1 METLNIEILNKRIVQ
16 LTDNVKLDKTMLGTS
31 LGASGIFGSFMYF
44 NHNDVCKYCLAC
56 TITLSAI
63 NITKLIRDKIN
74 LKKYKTMQNTVLEI
88 GQILLEEENSVVKK

>member
-16 LTDNVKLDKTMLGTS
+16 LTDKVKLDKTMLGTS

-44 NHNDVCKYCLAC
+44 NHNDVCNFCFAC